1 MPRTYLMPQAAAAI
15 GVWLACLVLIG
26 MQWHS
31 AINRCTRLWRT
42 LQSPQRQAV
51 AHGATPG
58 LQIQMRTLTHPEHQQ
73 IVAVAVDA
81 AGCIRYAGTQAR
93 LFASAAESRADSA
106 RKRPQ
111 ARRVWQHDPGP
122 IERWAQMEILQ
133 RRRAPQPVSRLKPG
147 HERSRPRSAP
157 FSEAGDRDGYG
168 HAGGRAGWGRSRSD
182 GLRCDLATLRTKW
195 AS

>member
-51 AHGATPG
+51 ALGATPG
-58 LQIQMRTLTHPEHQQ
+58 LQIQTRTLTHPEHQQ

-81 AGCIRYAGTQAR
+81 AGCIRYAGATV
-93 LFASAAESRADSA
+93 SALPGEAAL
-106 RKRPQ
+106 KIYLRPVLQ
-111 ARRVWQHDPGP
+111 FDP
-122 IERWAQMEILQ
+122 
-133 RRRAPQPVSRLKPG
+133 
-147 HERSRPRSAP
+147 PRDCM
-157 FSEAGDRDGYG
+157 SEP
-168 HAGGRAGWGRSRSD
+168 
-182 GLRCDLATLRTKW
+182 LP
-195 AS
+195 